1 MAIRM
6 DKPFRP
12 LSAHE
17 VGKLGGQLGVYQI
30 ADAEGRVLRI
40 GYAGGRSRFGL
51 RGELGAELQARGDD
65 AGVLFRCEVTMQYL
79 TRYKELLM
87 VHRADHGSSPP
98 EQDPNAPV
106 RGRLHPA

>member
-1 MAIRM
+1 MAVRM
-6 DKPFRP
+6 DKPYRP
-12 LSAHE
+12 LTTGE

-30 ADAEGRVLRI
+30 ADEAGRVLCI

-51 RGELGAELQARGDD
+51 RGELGAELQARG
-65 AGVLFRCEVTMQYL
+65 AGLLFRCEVTMQYL

-87 VHRADHGSSPP
+87 VHRADHGGSPP
-98 EQDPNAPV
+98 EQAGNAPV

>member
-1 MAIRM
+1 MPIRM
-6 DKPFRP
+6 DKPYRP
-12 LSAHE
+12 LTAGE
-17 VGKLGGQLGVYQI
+17 VANLGGYLDVYQI

-51 RGELGAELQARGDD
+51 RGELDAELRARGE
-65 AGVLFRCEVTMQYL
+65 GLLFRCEVTMQYL

-87 VHRADHGSSPP
+87 VHRADHGSLPP
-98 EQDPNAPV
+98 EQGPDAPV